1 MKNDSRFRILFAGT
15 PEFSVPALQRLI
27 NEGLPPAAVLTQPDR
42 PAGRGKKLTASPV
55 KQFAENHELPVWQ
68 PATLRDAEVVAKIE
82 AARPTLLVVAA
93 YGLLLPKAV
102 LDIPAAGCVNI
113 HASLLPRW
121 RGAAPIQQ
129 AILHGDAETGISLMR
144 MDEGLDT
151 GPVYAMSKIR
161 IGAEETAGEL
171 HDRLATLGGELL
183 VAKLPEILSGTIEAQ
198 AQDDAGATYAGKI
211 RKRDASINWSSSA
224 QEIGRKIRAYNPVPG
239 ANFQCGKEVVKCLKA
254 HEIEA
259 GNDSAGTVIAAGKD
273 GIDVACGDGVLR
285 ILEVQR
291 PGRRPV
297 TAGEFSAQVNPAGK
311 RLGWLS

>member
-1 MKNDSRFRILFAGT
+1 MSAANILFAGT
-15 PEFSVPALQRLI
+15 PEFALASLRAMHVA
-27 NEGLPPAAVLTQPDR
+27 GFTPTAVLTQPDR

-55 KQFAENHELPVWQ
+55 KQFAKKQNLPVWQ
-68 PATLRDAEVVAKIE
+68 PATLKDSDVVAKIA
-82 AARPTLLVVAA
+82 AARPKLIVVAA
-93 YGLLLPKAV
+93 YGLILPKAV
-102 LDIPAAGCVNI
+102 LDIPESGCLNV

-129 AILHGDAETGISLMR
+129 AILHGDAKTGISLMR

-151 GPVYAMSKIR
+151 GPVYATSELE
-161 IGAEETAGEL
+161 IGADETAGEL
-171 HDRLATLGGELL
+171 HDRLAILGGELL
-183 VAKLPEILSGTIEAQ
+183 VQKLPEILSGTLEAR
-198 AQDDAGATYAGKI
+198 AQDESGATYAGKI

-224 QEIGRKIRAYNPVPG
+224 QEIARKIKAYNPVPG
-239 ANFQCGKEVVKCLKA
+239 ANFECGTEVVKCLKG
-254 HEIEA
+254 HEIGA
-259 GNDSAGTVIAAGKD
+259 DNGAAGTVIAAGKE
-273 GIDVACGDGVLR
+273 GVDVACGDGVLR